1 MFMEEIFQ
9 NELVVVAF
17 TIAIYFLAQKLQE
30 KTRIILLNPILVTVI
45 IIILFLMV
53 FHIDYETYHQGS
65 RYIDFFLRP
74 AVVALGVPL
83 YKQLEKIKK
92 QALNI
97 IISQLIGCI
106 AGIVS
111 VVLIARMM
119 GAPREIIY
127 SLAPKSVT
135 TPIAIEVS
143 KSIGGIPALT
153 ASVVIVVGIFG
164 AIFGYSIMKLT
175 KVKNPIAQSLSMGN
189 AAHAVGTSRSMQIS
203 PNFGAMSSIGLIV
216 NGIFTAILSPYILKL
231 LAMWI
236 KF

>member
-1 MFMEEIFQ
+1 MSGIFQ

-17 TIAIYFLAQKLQE
+17 TIAIYFLAQKLQQ
-30 KTRIILLNPILVTVI
+30 KTGIIILNPILITVVI
-45 IIILFLMV
+45 IISFLMV
-53 FHIDYETYHQGS
+53 FNIDYDTYHKGS
-65 RYIDFFLRP
+65 KYIDFFLKP
-74 AVVALGVPL
+74 AVVTLGVPL
-83 YKQLEKIKK
+83 YQQLEKIKK

-106 AGIVS
+106 LGIVS
-111 VVLIARMM
+111 VVLIARLM
-119 GAPREIIY
+119 GAPKEIVY

-143 KSIGGIPALT
+143 KTIGGIAPLT

-189 AAHAVGTSRSMQIS
+189 AAHAVGTSKSMEIS

-231 LAMWI
+231 LGMWI

>member
-1 MFMEEIFQ
+1 MGGIFQ

-17 TIAIYFLAQKLQE
+17 TIAIYFLAQKLQT
-30 KTRIILLNPILVTVI
+30 KTGIVILNPILITVAI
-45 IIILFLMV
+45 IIAFLMV
-53 FHIDYETYHQGS
+53 FHIDYSAYHNGS
-65 RYIDFFLRP
+65 KYIDFFLKP

-83 YKQLEKIKK
+83 YRQLEKIKK
-92 QALNI
+92 QVLNI
-97 IISQLIGCI
+97 IISQLAGCI
-106 AGIVS
+106 VGIVS
-111 VVLIARMM
+111 VVLIAKLM
-119 GAPREIIY
+119 GAPKEVIY

-143 KSIGGIPALT
+143 RTIGGVAPLT

-164 AIFGYSIMKLT
+164 AIFGYSIMKLA
-175 KVKNPIAQSLSMGN
+175 KVKNPIAQSLSMGS
-189 AAHAVGTSRSMQIS
+189 AAHAVGTSKSMEIS

-231 LAMWI
+231 LGIWI

>member
-1 MFMEEIFQ
+1 MAGIFQ

-17 TIAIYFLAQKLQE
+17 TIAIYFFAQKLQA
-30 KTRIILLNPILVTVI
+30 KTGLIILNPILVTVVI
-45 IIILFLMV
+45 IITFLTV
-53 FHIDYETYHQGS
+53 FSIDHSTYHEGS
-65 RYIDFFLRP
+65 KYIDFFLKP

-83 YKQLEKIKK
+83 YQQLEKIKK

-106 AGIVS
+106 LGIVS
-111 VVLIARMM
+111 VVLIAWLM
-119 GAPREIIY
+119 GAPRDIIY

-143 KSIGGIPALT
+143 KTIGGIAPLT

-164 AIFGYSIMKLT
+164 AMFGYSIMKLT

-189 AAHAVGTSRSMQIS
+189 AAHAIGTSRSMEIS
-203 PNFGAMSSIGLIV
+203 PNFGAMSSLGLIL
-216 NGIFTAILSPYILKL
+216 NGIFTAILAPHLLKL
-231 LAMWI
+231 LELWI
-236 KF
+236 QF

>member
-1 MFMEEIFQ
+1 MEEIFQ

-143 KSIGGIPALT
+143 KTIGGIPALT

>member
-1 MFMEEIFQ
+1 MSGIFQ

-30 KTRIILLNPILVTVI
+30 KTRVILLNPILTTVI
-45 IIILFLMV
+45 IIISFLTV
-53 FHIDYETYHQGS
+53 FHIDYETYHKGS
-65 RYIDFFLRP
+65 KYIDFFLRP

-83 YKQLEKIKK
+83 YRQLEKIKK
-92 QALNI
+92 QAVNI

-106 AGIVS
+106 VGIVS

-143 KSIGGIPALT
+143 KTIGGIPALT

-189 AAHAVGTSRSMQIS
+189 AAHAVGTARSMQIS

-231 LAMWI
+231 LGLWI

>member
-1 MFMEEIFQ
+1 MDGIFQ

-17 TIAIYFLAQKLQE
+17 TIVIYFLAQKIQE
-30 KTRIILLNPILVTVI
+30 KTRLILLNPILITVI
-45 IIILFLMV
+45 IIISFLMV
-53 FHIDYETYHQGS
+53 FHIDYEIYHQGS
-65 RYIDFFLRP
+65 RYIDFFLKP

-97 IISQLIGCI
+97 ILSQLIGCI
-106 AGIVS
+106 VGIVS
-111 VVLIARMM
+111 VVLIAKLM

-143 KSIGGIPALT
+143 KSIGGIPPLT

-216 NGIFTAILSPYILKL
+216 NGIFTAILAPYILKL
-231 LAMWI
+231 LGMWM